1 MKFNKDV
8 VILERED
15 RVILVN
21 SYNRK
26 WYKLSRELFLI
37 IRDAVNGN
45 YTENILLSK
54 MYDEEDRKI
63 VSNVIN
69 NLRVLGILLENNH
82 AGMNRELNFTIAITD
97 RCNLVCKHCSYSAKY
112 GTNLEK
118 VSTKELI
125 FRLKKILQL
134 NPTSLAFTGG
144 EPMVREDFDEILE
157 WLGHNYKGHTMLMT
171 NGTLINEENVKKIG
185 QNFSQID
192 ISIDGINEETCAAI
206 RGRGVFDKVINSVHL
221 LQERGFTKISL
232 SMVDTHLTHKY
243 IEQFFELNKK
253 MGTHPVLRSFSAI
266 GRGEINKNMFELQDD
281 DYIEKKNKLSEEFR
295 TNYKNNFKSSGC
307 GAGKGNF
314 FVDYDGSIY
323 GCATL
328 REYGYKIGEIE
339 DIEQVIKYEENMHY
353 RNMINRL
360 PDKCKKCDVNIFC
373 IECLADFFD
382 IDQEKFDDFCN
393 ERKECI
399 QDIVWGRE

>member
-21 SYNRK
+21 SYNRQ

-37 IRDAVNGN
+37 IRVAVDKN
-45 YTENILLSK
+45 YSEDILLRK
-54 MYDEEDRKI
+54 LYDDEDRRI

-69 NLRVLGILLENNH
+69 NLRVLGILLENNDTDI
-82 AGMNRELNFTIAITD
+82 NRELNFTIAITD

-112 GTNLEK
+112 GTSLEK

-125 FRLKKILQL
+125 CRLIKILRL

-144 EPMVREDFDEILE
+144 EPMVRTDFDEILE
-157 WLGHNYKGHTMLMT
+157 WLECNYKGRTMLMT
-171 NGTLINEENVKKIG
+171 NGTLINEENVKRIA

-206 RGRGVFDKVINSVHL
+206 RGKGVFDRVINSVHL
-221 LQERGFTKISL
+221 LQNNGFAKISL
-232 SMVDTHLTHKY
+232 SMVDTHITHKY
-243 IEQFFELNKK
+243 IEKFFELNKK
-253 MGTHPVLRSFSAI
+253 MGTYPVLRSFSAV
-266 GRGEINKNMFELQDD
+266 GRGEINKKMFELQES
-281 DYIEKKNKLSEEFR
+281 DYTREKSDLSEEFR
-295 TNYKNNFKSSGC
+295 TNYRNHFKSSGC

-328 REYGYKIGEIE
+328 REYGHKIGKIE
-339 DIEQVIKYEENMHY
+339 DIEQVIRYEENMY
-353 RNMINRL
+353 YINMIDKL
-360 PDKCKKCDVNIFC
+360 PDRCKKCDVNIFC

-399 QDIVWGRE
+399 QDIVWGRK